1 MHLSVSNQD
10 VQPKKA
16 PQQEAQQVTI
26 VQIASEQPARELSMI
41 DVSLAAFNLIGAIM
55 AAAVVA
61 GLAAGAAY
69 IWYRSRRAI
78 TIIEARGHQHN
89 LFR

>member
-10 VQPKKA
+10 VQPQEA
-16 PQQEAQQVTI
+16 PKQEAQTVTI
-26 VQIASEQPARELSMI
+26 VQIAPEQPARELSMI
-41 DVSLAAFNLIGAIM
+41 DVSLAAFNLTGAIM
-55 AAAVVA
+55 VAALVAGVVA
-61 GLAAGAAY
+61 GGAY